1 MAKKAE
7 TAANEAVEATVAAE
21 TETATLGGDTEA
33 TKAPETPKE
42 ELVEVELFK
51 DNKDYK
57 DDVFVCINGR
67 NKVIKRGK
75 KVKIPKAYAKVL
87 EQSMKQDRRT
97 ADLMDK
103 KADEFSAESASR
115 NI

>member
-1 MAKKAE
+1 MAENTKKKTSE
-7 TAANEAVEATVAAE
+7 E
-21 TETATLGGDTEA
+21 
-33 TKAPETPKE
+33 KE
-42 ELVEVELFK
+42 EFVEVELFK

-67 NKVIKRGK
+67 NKVIKRGE
-75 KVKIPKAYAKVL
+75 KVKVPKAYAKVL
-87 EQSMKQDRRT
+87 EQSMKQDRMT

-103 KADEFSAESASR
+103 KADEFNAETAAR

>member
-1 MAKKAE
+1 MAETKKKA
-7 TAANEAVEATVAAE
+7 AEATEAAE
-21 TETATLGGDTEA
+21 NEKTAKG
-33 TKAPETPKE
+33 
-42 ELVEVELFK
+42 ELVEIELFK

-67 NKVIKRGK
+67 NKVIKRGE

-87 EQSMKQDRRT
+87 EQSMKQDRMT

-103 KADEFSAESASR
+103 KADEFNAEAASR